1 MKGDPRRSMNSF
13 RLFVKLSRP
22 LPIVGGWLTFGLGTG
37 IARYLGAPFDLGV
50 YLLGQGWVTLLQLS
64 MHYLG
69 NYFAHPADATNER
82 RTPFSERSD
91 ALGPG
96 KLPRSL
102 ALWAGVSCL
111 SIAASLTVLLL
122 RIAGNAT
129 AVYLML
135 ALIFLSILS
144 YSIPPFKLASSG
156 YGELL
161 MSILIANLVPALAF
175 LLQARAWSRLLPMTT
190 FPLLL
195 LHLAMLLAFE
205 FPDYATD
212 SKYQKTTLLVRI
224 GWQRGMFL
232 HNLLLLGAF
241 GLLGVAWAL
250 GLPSSIVLPALI
262 VLPVAAFQVWMMS
275 RIENGAPPNWL
286 FFTMAAAAIFGIT
299 AYLLAYSFWMR

>member
-1 MKGDPRRSMNSF
+1 MNSF

-22 LPIVGGWLTFGLGTG
+22 LPILGACLTFGLGTG
-37 IARYLGAPFDLGV
+37 IARYLGAPVDWGV

-64 MHYLG
+64 MHTLG
-69 NYFAHPADATNER
+69 DYFAHPADVANER

-102 ALWAGVSCL
+102 ALWVGVSCL

-122 RIAGNAT
+122 RIAGT
-129 AVYLML
+129 SPSIYLMMS
-135 ALIFLSILS
+135 LIFLGVLS
-144 YSIPPFKLASSG
+144 YSIPPLKLASSG

-161 MSILIANLVPALAF
+161 MSILIANLVPALAY
-175 LLQARAWSRLLPMTT
+175 LLQASAWSRLLPMTT

-195 LHLAMLLAFE
+195 LHMAMMIAFE

-212 SKYQKTTLLVRI
+212 SKYQKSTLLVRS
-224 GWQRGMFL
+224 GWQRGMLL
-232 HNLLLLGAF
+232 HNFLLLGGF
-241 GLLGVAWAL
+241 VLLGVAWAL
-250 GLPSSIVLPALI
+250 GLPYAIVLPAMI
-262 VLPVAAFQVWMMS
+262 VLPVAVFQVWMMN

-286 FFTMAAAAIFGIT
+286 LFTVAAAAIFGLT

>member
-1 MKGDPRRSMNSF
+1 MNSF
-13 RLFVKLSRP
+13 LLFVKLSRP
-22 LPIVGGWLTFGLGTG
+22 LPIVGVCLTFGLGTG
-37 IARYLGAPFDLGV
+37 IARYLGVPVDWGV

-69 NYFAHPADATNER
+69 DYFAHPADMKNER

-91 ALGPG
+91 SLGPG

-122 RIAGNAT
+122 RLTGTAP
-129 AVYLML
+129 AVYLMMI
-135 ALIFLSILS
+135 LIMLGVLS
-144 YSIPPFKLASSG
+144 YSIPPLKLASSG

-161 MSILIANLVPALAF
+161 MSILVANLIPALAY
-175 LLQARAWSRLLPMTT
+175 LLQAGEWSRLLSMTT

-195 LHLAMLLAFE
+195 LHLAMMIAFE

-212 SKYQKTTLLVRI
+212 TKFQKSTLLVRI
-224 GWQRGMFL
+224 GWQRGMLL
-232 HNLLLLGAF
+232 HNFLLLGGF

-250 GLPSSIVLPALI
+250 GLPYRIVLPALI
-262 VLPVAAFQVWMMS
+262 VFPVAVFQIWMMN

-286 FFTMAAAAIFGIT
+286 LFTVAAAGIFGLT

>member
-1 MKGDPRRSMNSF
+1 MNSF

-22 LPIVGGWLTFGLGTG
+22 LPIGGGWLTFALGTG
-37 IARYLGAPFDLGV
+37 IARYLGVSVDWGV

-64 MHYLG
+64 MHYFG
-69 NYFAHPADATNER
+69 DYFAHPADVANER

-91 ALGPG
+91 SLGPG

-122 RIAGNAT
+122 RLAGTAP
-129 AVYLML
+129 AVYLMMI
-135 ALIFLSILS
+135 LIMLGVLS
-144 YSIPPFKLASSG
+144 YSIPPLKLASSG

-161 MSILIANLVPALAF
+161 MSILVANLIPALAY
-175 LLQARAWSRLLPMTT
+175 LLQAGEWSRLLPMTT

-195 LHLAMLLAFE
+195 LHLAMMIAFE

-212 SKYQKTTLLVRI
+212 SKFQKSTLLVRI
-224 GWQRGMFL
+224 GWQSGMLL
-232 HNLLLLGAF
+232 HNLLLLGGF

-250 GLPSSIVLPALI
+250 GLPYRIVLPALI
-262 VLPVAAFQVWMMS
+262 VLPVAAFQIWIMN

-286 FFTMAAAAIFGIT
+286 LFTVAAAANFGLT

>member
-1 MKGDPRRSMNSF
+1 MNSF

-22 LPIVGGWLTFGLGTG
+22 LPIVGGWLTFSLGTG
-37 IARYLGAPFDLGV
+37 IARYLGAPVDWGV

-64 MHYLG
+64 THYLG
-69 NYFAHPADATNER
+69 SYFAHPADATNER

-96 KLPRSL
+96 KLPRNF
-102 ALWAGVSCL
+102 ALWAGISCL

-122 RIAGNAT
+122 SITGVT
-129 AVYLML
+129 PAVYLMM
-135 ALIFLSILS
+135 ALIFLGVLS
-144 YSIPPFKLASSG
+144 YSIPPLKLASSG

-161 MSILIANLVPALAF
+161 ISILIANLVPALAY
-175 LLQARAWSRLLPMTT
+175 LLQAGVWSRLLPMTT

-195 LHLAMLLAFE
+195 LHLAMMLAFE

-212 SKYQKTTLLVRI
+212 SKYQKSTLLVRI
-224 GWQRGMFL
+224 GWQRGMLL
-232 HNLLLLGAF
+232 HNLLLLGSFA
-241 GLLGVAWAL
+241 LLGVAWAL
-250 GLPSSIVLPALI
+250 GLPTPIVLPALI

-286 FFTMAAAAIFGIT
+286 IFTVAAAAIFGLT
-299 AYLLAYSFWMR
+299 AYLLAYSFWLR

>member
-1 MKGDPRRSMNSF
+1 MNSF
-13 RLFVKLSRP
+13 RLFVRLSRP

-37 IARYLGAPFDLGV
+37 IARYLGAPVDWGV

-69 NYFAHPADATNER
+69 SYFAHPADVTNER

-102 ALWAGVSCL
+102 ALWAGISCL
-111 SIAASLTVLLL
+111 SIATSLTVLLL
-122 RIAGNAT
+122 SLTGT
-129 AVYLML
+129 APAAYLMM
-135 ALIFLSILS
+135 ALIFLGVLS
-144 YSIPPFKLASSG
+144 YSIPPLKLASSG

-161 MSILIANLVPALAF
+161 MSILIANLVPALAY

-195 LHLAMLLAFE
+195 LHLAMMLAFE

-212 SKYQKTTLLVRI
+212 SKHQKLTLLVRI
-224 GWQRGMFL
+224 GWQRSMRL
-232 HNLLLLGAF
+232 HNYLLLGSF

-250 GLPSSIVLPALI
+250 GLPYAIVLPALI
-262 VLPVAAFQVWMMS
+262 VLPVAAFQVGLMI

-286 FFTMAAAAIFGIT
+286 ILTVAAAAIFGLT